1 MKPVKMRS
9 FTFYWNES
17 ETTKSE
23 KVVAINFATALKAK
37 FGNNIPNITSVY
49 SDEVTAYIE

>member
-23 KVVAINFATALKAK
+23 KVVAIDFATALKAK
-37 FGNNIPNITSVY
+37 FGDNIPNITSVY
-49 SDEVTAYIE
+49 SDEVTAYI